1 MCKITCF
8 IERLNCYILDNNA
21 YVVLSEEPEF
31 IGRYMGD
38 IRPDIM
44 ADLIDD
50 KVFIP
55 TRMFNYQAICQ
66 KLVPK
71 LLTAQERL
79 LLKKERTG
87 AKSSATNLVRVSENT
102 FCQNPT
108 IPYITAFLISIFL
121 LLR

>member
-1 MCKITCF
+1 M
-8 IERLNCYILDNNA
+8 
-21 YVVLSEEPEF
+21 LSDEPEF

-44 ADLIDD
+44 ADLIHD

-66 KLVPK
+66 KLAPK

-79 LLKKERTG
+79 SLKKQRTG
-87 AKSSATNLVRVSENT
+87 GKSSASTSVKVSDQT
-102 FCQNPT
+102 FKQ
-108 IPYITAFLISIFL
+108 
-121 LLR
+121 

>member
-1 MCKITCF
+1 M
-8 IERLNCYILDNNA
+8 
-21 YVVLSEEPEF
+21 VLSEEPEF

-44 ADLIDD
+44 ADLIQD

-66 KLVPK
+66 KLAPK

-79 LLKKERTG
+79 MLKKMRT
-87 AKSSATNLVRVSENT
+87 ATKSSATKLTQVRK
-102 FCQNPT
+102 
-108 IPYITAFLISIFL
+108 ISL
-121 LLR
+121 LLPSQLGFEAVTSGIVRGKLCHQKVD

>member
-1 MCKITCF
+1 
-8 IERLNCYILDNNA
+8 
-21 YVVLSEEPEF
+21 
-31 IGRYMGD
+31 MGD

-44 ADLIDD
+44 ADLIYD

-66 KLVPK
+66 KLVPT

-87 AKSSATNLVRVSENT
+87 AKSSATNIIQVCKNQIKLFVK
-102 FCQNPT
+102 
-108 IPYITAFLISIFL
+108 L
-121 LLR
+121 